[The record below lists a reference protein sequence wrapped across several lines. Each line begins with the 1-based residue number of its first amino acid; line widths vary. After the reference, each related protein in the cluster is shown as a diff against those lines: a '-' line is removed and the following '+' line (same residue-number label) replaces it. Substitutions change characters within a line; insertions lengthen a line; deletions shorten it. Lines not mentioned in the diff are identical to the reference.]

1 MFFARFFIC
10 RKEVIVFLNDFNLF
24 FLITEVLNVF
34 TVSNYWILAA
44 DGPKDTWTSKFNL
57 LPAVPSHFYITLYR
71 IYGPFMILSVK
82 EVKSIHSKT
91 RLIWLMK
98 TYFF

>member
-1 MFFARFFIC
+1 MFFAGFFIR

-44 DGPKDTWTSKFNL
+44 DGPKDT
-57 LPAVPSHFYITLYR
+57 
-71 IYGPFMILSVK
+71 
-82 EVKSIHSKT
+82 
-91 RLIWLMK
+91 
-98 TYFF
+98 